1 MKGNPIASCIVA
13 FSNDP
18 YFQHCPNPRI
28 PNNRIVDPISGSVM
42 DAMSNAVEGAAVML
56 YAVSLACEFQNH
68 HWVTTHC

>member
-1 MKGNPIASCIVA
+1 
-13 FSNDP
+13 
-18 YFQHCPNPRI
+18 
-28 PNNRIVDPISGSVM
+28 M